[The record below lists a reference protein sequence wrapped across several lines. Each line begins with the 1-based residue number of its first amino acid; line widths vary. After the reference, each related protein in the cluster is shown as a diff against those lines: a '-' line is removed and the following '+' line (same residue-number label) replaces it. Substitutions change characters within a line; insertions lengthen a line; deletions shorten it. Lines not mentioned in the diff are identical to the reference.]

1 MDVLRRIEG
10 DFSNLQLEGLFVVRY
25 EPERSF
31 QHVNGLIAG
40 MRMPGRNRAPTF
52 ERSILF

>member
-10 DFSNLQLEGLFVVRY
+10 DFANLQLEKLFVVRY